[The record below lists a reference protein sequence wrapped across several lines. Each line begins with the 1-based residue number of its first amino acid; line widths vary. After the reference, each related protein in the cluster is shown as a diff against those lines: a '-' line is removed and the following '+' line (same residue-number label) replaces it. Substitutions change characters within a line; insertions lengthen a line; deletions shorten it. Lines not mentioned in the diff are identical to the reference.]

1 MKTSAVILIAALAL
15 APALAQQPSGQ
26 QPKSPAEQG
35 AADDEYMAAMEK
47 MHQAMMAVKES
58 DPDRAW
64 AAKMV
69 EHHRGAI
76 AMSEILIK
84 RGDDA
89 EAKKMAQKSMDQQ
102 KKEIGELQSWLNR
115 HGGGDAVQ
123 KTPRG

>member
-1 MKTSAVILIAALAL
+1 MKTSAIILIAALAL
-15 APALAQQPSGQ
+15 APALAQQPGQ
-26 QPKSPAEQG
+26 PAKSPAEQG

-115 HGGGDAVQ
+115 HGGSDAGQ